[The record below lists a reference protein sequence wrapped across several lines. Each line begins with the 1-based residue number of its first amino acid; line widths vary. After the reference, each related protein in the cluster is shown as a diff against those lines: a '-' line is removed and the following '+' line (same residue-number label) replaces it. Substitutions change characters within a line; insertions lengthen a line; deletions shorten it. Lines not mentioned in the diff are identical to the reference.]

1 MKMKD
6 QLDSPQPM
14 KKPKAKSKKAEV
26 KKKKQAKLKA
36 KKAEKDKKVLK
47 KEALAVTKKSKKSA
61 KVEANDNKDK
71 SIDIKSPEAEV
82 TSIPTTESS
91 PLENT
96 VSKAKNTQTT
106 VAIDDLEINL
116 AETESL
122 THHNSA
128 ATVTSVESKPVQRI
142 TRRPRSTRRKTA
154 VEDIQALAENANRQ
168 RASKN
173 LATLTQ
179 DEQKIATQDVV
190 KRLLM
195 GDLSQ
200 GEALRELRVKVL
212 GLRQEAYTE
221 LTGVSRKTLS
231 EVENGKGNYTA
242 EILNKMF
249 KPFQLKVS
257 LVPESSDDLK
267 ALLSQK

>member
-36 KKAEKDKKVLK
+36 KKAEKDKKALK
-47 KEALAVTKKSKKSA
+47 KVSPVASKKDKKSA
-61 KVEANDNKDK
+61 KLEATDNKSK
-71 SIDIKSPEAEV
+71 AISVKQPETEV
-82 TSIPTTESS
+82 TDTPAADSTLVEKTIKQVASQDSATSTT
-91 PLENT
+91 P
-96 VSKAKNTQTT
+96 
-106 VAIDDLEINL
+106 
-116 AETESL
+116 AEP
-122 THHNSA
+122 
-128 ATVTSVESKPVQRI
+128 KPVQRA
-142 TRRPRSTRRKTA
+142 TRRPRTTRRKPS

-190 KRLLM
+190 KRLLV

-231 EVENGKGNYTA
+231 EVENDKGNYTA
-242 EILNKMF
+242 EIINKMF
-249 KPFQLKVS
+249 RPFQLKVS
-257 LVPESSDDLK
+257 LVPDSSEDLK
-267 ALLSQK
+267 AILNQR

>member
-1 MKMKD
+1 MD
-6 QLDSPQPM
+6 Q
-14 KKPKAKSKKAEV
+14 KA
-26 KKKKQAKLKA
+26 
-36 KKAEKDKKVLK
+36 
-47 KEALAVTKKSKKSA
+47 
-61 KVEANDNKDK
+61 
-71 SIDIKSPEAEV
+71 
-82 TSIPTTESS
+82 TES
-91 PLENT
+91 
-96 VSKAKNTQTT
+96 QTPQES
-106 VAIDDLEINL
+106 AI
-116 AETESL
+116 T
-122 THHNSA
+122 
-128 ATVTSVESKPVQRI
+128 ATAVEPKLVQRAP
-142 TRRPRSTRRKTA
+142 RRPRATRRQTS
-154 VEDIQALAENANRQ
+154 VEDIQALTENANRQ

-179 DEQKIATQDVV
+179 DEQKIATQDVI

-231 EVENGKGNYTA
+231 EVENDKGNYTA

-267 ALLSQK
+267 TLLSQK